1 MGTDEQTFNKYI
13 GNCSP
18 CELMTIAR
26 EYHREYGKTIMK
38 VIDEEFSSN
47 IKKLIKTVLY
57 ANICPSEYFAARIR
71 NSVKGSGTN
80 EKILNRVIITRNEID
95 IPIIKQY
102 YKVLYSRDI
111 LEDIKDDVSGDY
123 RKLLVGMINNG

>member
-1 MGTDEQTFNKYI
+1 MQIFVLLNI
-13 GNCSP
+13 LLL
-18 CELMTIAR
+18 ELEIQW
-26 EYHREYGKTIMK
+26 
-38 VIDEEFSSN
+38 
-47 IKKLIKTVLY
+47 
-57 ANICPSEYFAARIR
+57 
-71 NSVKGSGTN
+71 KGSGTN
-80 EKILNRVIITRNEID
+80 KKILNRVIITRNEID